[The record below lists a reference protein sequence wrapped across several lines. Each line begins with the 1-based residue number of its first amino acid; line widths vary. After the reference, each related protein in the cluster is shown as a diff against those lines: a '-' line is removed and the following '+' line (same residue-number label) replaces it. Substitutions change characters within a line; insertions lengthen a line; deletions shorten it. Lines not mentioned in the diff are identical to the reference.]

1 MKKQNEIL
9 FEKINLIQ
17 TRFFNDSQLSEFLV
31 ELETKVS
38 STTSSNSNDRVEQRE
53 SIDLLVTFAKEKLEV
68 EIYNKFLIELAKV
81 LAESESINLA
91 EEILINSIS
100 EVQPDNVYAE
110 SLLVLADIFIR
121 KAYWNNSITL
131 IDQAKDI
138 FKKLDNNIG
147 LAKCENLYGILFG
160 EKGEVKL
167 SKKHFQIGLDKLNV
181 GKDEQLSAEL
191 ETNLAILENLCGNLE
206 KSKKHFYN
214 GLHKFESLE
223 EKKRIAELQHNIG
236 MLYFEMKDYDRAID
250 EFNKGI
256 AIASNEN
263 YKTILTISYLAKA
276 NALLGL
282 DKQEDSSEYCNKAM
296 NSAIKIDDKLTIADA
311 CRIAGAIDRKN
322 ENYNSAENNLKIS
335 IRLNEEL
342 GNKLNAAESAFEIG
356 LLYNDLG
363 NSEQK
368 IHWLE
373 KSLNYY
379 LEINAPEKV
388 KMIGGILEPEL
399 N

>member
-1 MKKQNEIL
+1 MKKPHEIL

-17 TRFFNDSQLSEFLV
+17 TQFFNDSQLSEFLF

-38 STTSSNSNDRVEQRE
+38 PTTSSHSNDSIEQRK
-53 SIDLLVTFAKEKLEV
+53 SIDLLVTFAKEKLEL
-68 EIYNKFLIELAKV
+68 ETYNKFLIELAKV
-81 LAESESINLA
+81 LAESESISLA

-131 IDQAKDI
+131 IDQAKEI
-138 FKKLDNNIG
+138 FENLNNKIG
-147 LAKCENLYGILFG
+147 LAKCENLYGTLYG
-160 EKGEVKL
+160 EKGDLLL
-167 SKKHFQIGLDKLNV
+167 SKEHFQKGLDNLKME
-181 GKDEQLSAEL
+181 KDEQLSAEL
-191 ETNLAILENLCGNLE
+191 ETNLAILENICGNLN
-206 KSKKHFYN
+206 KSKEHFYR
-214 GLHKFESLE
+214 GLHKFESLDQ
-223 EKKRIAELQHNIG
+223 KKRIAELQHNIG
-236 MLYFEMKDYDRAID
+236 MLHFEMKDYDRAVD
-250 EFNKGI
+250 EFDKGI
-256 AIASNEN
+256 AIATNED

-276 NALLGL
+276 NALLNL
-282 DKQEDSSEYCNKAM
+282 EEHEECLEYCNKAM
-296 NSAIKIDDKLTIADA
+296 DWAIKIDDKLTIADA
-311 CRIAGAIDRKN
+311 YRIAGAIDRKN

-356 LLYNDLG
+356 LLYNDIG

-388 KMIGGILEPEL
+388 KMIEEILEPEL